1 MLELLEKGD
10 LQPTAARIAAG
21 AGISERLI
29 YHHFDDLEAL
39 LGAVADRRVE
49 QVMARV
55 TPIDAELPLAERIDA
70 LVSQRSSILEWIT
83 PVRRA
88 SVVHEPFSAELRRH
102 RDDLNRF
109 ARDELARVFAAEL
122 GRLAPADRR
131 ELLGALDATTAW
143 GFWDALRTSGL
154 SAAASRR
161 AMHRTVSALL
171 HET

>member
-1 MLELLEKGD
+1 MLELLEAGD

-55 TPIDAELPLAERIDA
+55 TPIDTDLPLDARIDA

-88 SVVHEPFSAELRRH
+88 SAVHEPFSAELRRH
-102 RDDLNRF
+102 RDELNRF
-109 ARDELARVFAAEL
+109 ARNELARVFASEL
-122 GRLAPADRR
+122 EPLAPAERR
-131 ELLGALDATTAW
+131 ELLGALDAATAW
-143 GFWDALRTSGL
+143 GFWDTLRTSGL
-154 SAAASRR
+154 SAAVARR
-161 AMHRTVSALL
+161 AMRRTVAALL
-171 HET
+171 ATP